1 MNLSKVLRILR
12 SMIQSHH
19 EQFFCHLFWTLLH
32 RASCIVAVIF
42 FFYGA
47 GVSSNHHA
55 RANAKPL
62 PAATSA
68 SCGYAINA
76 GVFAGGALIALV
88 ATVAG
93 VTYYLAVSRM
103 DMDWAEHLKP
113 QSGGGIELGMP
124 TAVPAA
130 VLRTI

>member
-1 MNLSKVLRILR
+1 MGY
-12 SMIQSHH
+12 
-19 EQFFCHLFWTLLH
+19 C
-32 RASCIVAVIF
+32 RASCIVAVICF
-42 FFYGA
+42 CYGA

-88 ATVAG
+88 GTLAG
-93 VTYYLAVSRM
+93 ATYYLAVARM
-103 DMDWAEHLKP
+103 HMLWAEHLKP
-113 QSGGGIELGMP
+113 QVPGGIELGLP

-130 VLRTI
+130 SAAALRTV